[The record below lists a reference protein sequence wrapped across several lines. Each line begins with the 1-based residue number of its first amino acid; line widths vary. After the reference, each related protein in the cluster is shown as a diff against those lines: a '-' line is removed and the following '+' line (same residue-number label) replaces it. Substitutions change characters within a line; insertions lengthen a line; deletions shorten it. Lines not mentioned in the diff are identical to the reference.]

1 MANRLEKCMSFN
13 INNMLSFTES
23 FPFLSSSLDSLV
35 RNLNKDDVKYLSRE
49 FDNSVLDLV
58 KQKEFHLYEY
68 MSDFEKFKEELLKNK
83 CVIVC

>member
-1 MANRLEKCMSFN
+1 
-13 INNMLSFTES
+13 MLSFTES

-35 RNLNKDDVKYLSRE
+35 RNLNKDDVKYFSRE

-58 KQKEFHLYEY
+58 KQKEFHPYEY
-68 MSDFEKFKEELLKNK
+68 MSDFEKFKEKLLKNK